1 MHDAR
6 RAGAFFSGLFL
17 YCAAIGCASMLA
29 DIHLPRD
36 IAARLG
42 GRDSLSVVGVE
53 ALCLALLVFLGSL
66 PWAYLS
72 VKPARK
78 SRRTST
84 PWFLSGV
91 GLGWLGGLLYG
102 TFYFALNPRSFESM
116 NRLLLASDAPP
127 LWGLLNILAVV
138 SAAVLAD
145 KLARKFNPK
154 MAHPGAPAST
164 LQAPQT
170 QPHQQAMRTTTSPA

>member
-17 YCAAIGCASMLA
+17 YCAAIGCASVLA
-29 DIHLPRD
+29 DIHLPRA
-36 IAARLG
+36 IAARFG
-42 GRDSLSVVGVE
+42 GRDSLSVVGFE

-84 PWFLSGV
+84 PWFLSGI

-116 NRLLLASDAPP
+116 SRLLLASDAPP
-127 LWGLLNILAVV
+127 LWGLLNVVAVIC
-138 SAAVLAD
+138 AAVLAD
-145 KLARKFNPK
+145 KLAKRFNPK
-154 MAHPGAPAST
+154 AQHSAGPAST
-164 LQAPQT
+164 LQP
-170 QPHQQAMRTTTSPA
+170 PLRTTTSHA